1 MRTRTE
7 TRETADLV
15 LALVGY
21 LHQHFAKVALELGLT
36 PPQMG
41 VLKTLDDPAPMGR
54 LALELHCDAS
64 NVTWMTDRL
73 EERGLVER
81 TPDPLD
87 RRVKRLVLTEAGR
100 KLRSDIEQRLSAG
113 VPGLERLSVDERR
126 TLGRL
131 LERMLAT

>member
-1 MRTRTE
+1 M
-7 TRETADLV
+7 
-15 LALVGY
+15 
-21 LHQHFAKVALELGLT
+21 HQHFAAVALELGLT

-41 VLKTLDDPAPMGR
+41 VLKTLDDKSPMSR
-54 LALELHCDAS
+54 LASELHCDAS

-87 RRVKRLVLTEAGR
+87 RRIKRLVLTEDGR
-100 KLRSDIEQRLSAG
+100 KLRKHIDRRLRAG
-113 VPGLERLSVDERR
+113 IPGLDKLSPADRE

-131 LERMLAT
+131 LGRMLHA